1 MRRII
6 PRFPRADLIMRWT
19 AAMMLLASVVEHD
32 AAHGDLLALTGGVLF
47 VWAEVR
53 RLRSQLAGDMVR
65 MQLDMLMHT
74 LRLHHL
80 AMSALSRGD
89 D

>member
-1 MRRII
+1 MKRII
-6 PRFPRADLIMRWT
+6 SWFPRADLIMRWT
-19 AAMMLLASVVEHD
+19 AAVMLLASVVEHD
-32 AAHGDLLALTGGVLF
+32 AARGDSLALAGGVLF

-53 RLRSQLAGDMVR
+53 RLRSQLAEDMVR

-80 AMSALSRGD
+80 VMSALSRGD